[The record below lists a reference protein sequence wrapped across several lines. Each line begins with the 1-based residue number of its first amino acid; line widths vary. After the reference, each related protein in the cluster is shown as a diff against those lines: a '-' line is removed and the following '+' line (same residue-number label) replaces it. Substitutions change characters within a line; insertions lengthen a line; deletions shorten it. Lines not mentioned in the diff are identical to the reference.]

1 MFDKIGFEN
10 IIWDFLFTYRQFL
23 LNGYLHKR
31 VNHEA
36 YEKNPATW
44 NTLLLSLE
52 AGTLLGLAKLLERNK
67 DFGRRFD
74 KEELNTISDKI
85 MKIRN
90 THMAHNDLSK
100 KRNQISFLQE
110 NQLTGSDIISM
121 FDVLKER
128 AIQYQKNLRFE
139 IDVQNLFTQSQN
151 NALNDLDSWLKS
163 FKAEL

>member
-52 AGTLLGLAKLLERNK
+52 AGTLLGLAKLLERNN

-74 KEELNTISDKI
+74 KEELDTISDKI

-90 THMAHNDLSK
+90 AHMAHNDLSK
-100 KRNQISFLQE
+100 KRNQVSFLQE
-110 NQLTGSDIISM
+110 NQLTGSDI
-121 FDVLKER
+121 
-128 AIQYQKNLRFE
+128 
-139 IDVQNLFTQSQN
+139 
-151 NALNDLDSWLKS
+151 
-163 FKAEL
+163 FKQTPPRR